1 MNEMEFNKIFA
12 AILVAG
18 IVAMLAG
25 FVAEQFTHK
34 KPLEEEAYV
43 IEVADAPAGGHGEA
57 APSGPEP
64 INAMLASASVDKG
77 AALSKACAACHD
89 FTKGGANRV
98 GPGLWNVVN
107 RDIGSHEG
115 FAYSSELADAS
126 GAWTYDHLNAFLY
139 KPKEAHP
146 GTKMNYIGMKKTQD
160 RADLVAWLRTL
171 SDSPAA
177 LPAGE

>member
-18 IVAMLAG
+18 IIAMLAG
-25 FVAEQFTHK
+25 FIAEQFTHGEH
-34 KPLEEEAYV
+34 LEEDAYV
-43 IEVADAPAGGHGEA
+43 IEVADAPAGGHGED
-57 APSGPEP
+57 APKGPEP
-64 INAMLASASVDKG
+64 INAMLASANIDKG

-89 FTKGGANRV
+89 FTKGGPNRV

-115 FAYSSELADAS
+115 FAYSAELSEAE
-126 GAWTYDHLNAFLY
+126 GNWTYDNLNAFLY

-146 GTKMNYIGMKKTQD
+146 GTKMNFIGLKKTQD
-160 RADLVAWLRTL
+160 RADLIAWLRTL